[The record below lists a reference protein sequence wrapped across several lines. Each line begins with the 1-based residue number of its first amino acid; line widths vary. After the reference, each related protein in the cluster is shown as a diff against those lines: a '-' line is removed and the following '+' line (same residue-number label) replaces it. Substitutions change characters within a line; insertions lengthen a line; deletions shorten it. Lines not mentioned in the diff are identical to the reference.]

1 MPLRYWWIAALAFFE
16 ARVHW
21 KLHRIGSI
29 SYPRVISMN
38 PRRWIENIRWDANSM
53 GAFLAETNGV
63 GPATG
68 EFRIRWTRIIEKRI
82 QVYDIWTMLGRILT
96 VRYTCVS
103 GIRMIHSTREFPRG
117 PRGMFN
123 FSSPLG
129 TNFSAF
135 LFHACAQFEQLPGN
149 TCAEGEACLHDEWG
163 QYRDI
168 RDPFNNELSFTSE
181 EMSKTRPE
189 TTRQI
194 GNHLQIWY
202 LNRRIDSILLSP
214 P

>member
-1 MPLRYWWIAALAFFE
+1 MHTRIRPVITIVFLLATSLLVDRSISLFRGPCALEITSNRLDQLSTRYFDESTAVDRKYPLRCKFHGG
-16 ARVHW
+16 VSS
-21 KLHRIGSI
+21 G
-29 SYPRVISMN
+29 
-38 PRRWIENIRWDANSM
+38 
-53 GAFLAETNGV
+53 TNGV

-149 TCAEGEACLHDEWG
+149 TRAEGEACLHDE
-163 QYRDI
+163 
-168 RDPFNNELSFTSE
+168 
-181 EMSKTRPE
+181 
-189 TTRQI
+189 
-194 GNHLQIWY
+194 
-202 LNRRIDSILLSP
+202 
-214 P
+214 

>member
-1 MPLRYWWIAALAFFE
+1 MHTRIRPVITIVFLLATSLLVDRSISLFRGACALEITSNRLDQLSTRYFDESTAVDRKYPLRCKFHGG
-16 ARVHW
+16 VSS
-21 KLHRIGSI
+21 G
-29 SYPRVISMN
+29 
-38 PRRWIENIRWDANSM
+38 
-53 GAFLAETNGV
+53 TNGV

-135 LFHACAQFEQLPGN
+135 SCSMHAPNLNSYQATRVRRERL
-149 TCAEGEACLHDEWG
+149 ACTTNEDNIAISE
-163 QYRDI
+163 I
-168 RDPFNNELSFTSE
+168 RLITN
-181 EMSKTRPE
+181 
-189 TTRQI
+189 
-194 GNHLQIWY
+194 
-202 LNRRIDSILLSP
+202 
-214 P
+214 